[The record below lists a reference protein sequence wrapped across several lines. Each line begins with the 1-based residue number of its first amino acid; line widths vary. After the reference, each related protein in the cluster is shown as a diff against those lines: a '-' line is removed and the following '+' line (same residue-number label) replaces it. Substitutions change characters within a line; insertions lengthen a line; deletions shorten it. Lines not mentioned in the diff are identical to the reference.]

1 MLSRLRSSRG
11 KRDERFRLD
20 RRYPL
25 IVEEARRLTGS
36 AQSGIILGISVIRAA
51 TLLVTFI
58 AIDILMCACI
68 LIETFG
74 RVFKL
79 GSLQTL

>member
-20 RRYPL
+20 RSVSAHSRGGT
-25 IVEEARRLTGS
+25 VALTGL
-36 AQSGIILGISVIRAA
+36 AQSGITLRISVIRAA

-58 AIDILMCACI
+58 AINMCACI

-74 RVFKL
+74 KVFKL